1 MHYMYYIVFDME
13 FNKGEIIQI
22 GAYRL
27 DEDFNILATFN
38 RYIKPSIYEEI
49 EPRITEMTQITT
61 EQLQNEAS
69 FPEVYKD
76 FVAFTMGTDSV
87 FCTWSMIDLKVL
99 FRNAKHFQVDTNLLP
114 SHFINIQPFASLYLN
129 QSRKKLLGLEA
140 VTMALDI
147 TVNDVFHNA
156 LHDAYYTTMI
166 FKKIYTP
173 SMVPQKYDPNH
184 KKEQPRQKKRVI
196 DFDGL
201 IKQFEKMHAREMS
214 IEEADIIKLAFKMGY
229 THQFIKENPSD

>member
-1 MHYMYYIVFDME
+1 ME
-13 FNKGEIIQI
+13 FNLGEIIQI

-38 RYIKPSIYEEI
+38 RYIKPSIYEDI

-61 EQLQNEAS
+61 EQLQNEAT
-69 FPEVYKD
+69 FPQVYKD
-76 FVAFTMGTDSV
+76 FISFTIDTDSV
-87 FCTWSMIDLKVL
+87 FCTWGMTDMKVL

-114 SHFINIQPFASLYLN
+114 NYFINIQPFASLHLN
-129 QSRKKLLGLEA
+129 QSWKKLLGLEA

-147 TVNDVFHNA
+147 PVNDVFHNA

-173 SMVPQKYDPNH
+173 SMMPQKYDPNY
-184 KKEQPRQKKRVI
+184 KKETPRQKKKVI
-196 DFDGL
+196 DFEGL
-201 IKQFEKMHAREMS
+201 IKQFEKMYEREMS
-214 IEEADIIKLAFKMGY
+214 IEEANMIKLAFKMGY
-229 THQFIKENPSD
+229 THQFIKEDSSSD

>member
-1 MHYMYYIVFDME
+1 MYYIVFDME

-184 KKEQPRQKKRVI
+184 KKEQPRQRKRVI

-201 IKQFEKMHAREMS
+201 IKQFEKMHEREMS
-214 IEEADIIKLAFKMGY
+214 IEEADMIKLAFKMGY
-229 THQFIKENPSD
+229 THQFIKEDPSD